1 MRKSIF
7 LGIFLVNIHLLP
19 AQKLVPVDFSFRSI
33 VANSTDSLTNEM
45 LSNVVTEVILQK
57 EQAVWLGTGLGVSV
71 IRDSLTIE
79 TLPRSAIWS
88 SPGDTGL
95 IEKDILEVEKD
106 TLLPEGGIS
115 AMAVSGQGSL
125 MLIAVAGSENGIPVG
140 KGVAYSKN
148 AATESLINWRYYFQ
162 PMDLENQTYP
172 PFAGAYLAALPI
184 TVPQANVTYDVAFS
198 DEFVWIASWAGG
210 LRRAKKPPPP
220 ELGGPVD
227 PLEFIRIPLPMDD
240 QFELTTCVDPTA
252 YPDSSYERTYVY
264 KIDIYN
270 WLLRDYYYN
279 PRDPEDD
286 CDTLFHFSDD
296 GTWNN
301 IPKVIVVNALGIIL
315 DPGIEGDTVLSYPPD
330 PTNYD
335 DWVLANPETW
345 VLTCGNHNHKAF
357 SVLAYGDTV
366 WVGTAN
372 GINRGIFKLFEG
384 AHCVDWEHYS
394 YPTHGLSGNFVVG
407 LALQMHK
414 GKRVIWA
421 ATVNADDPTE
431 QRGVSYTTNDGLS
444 WNTALLGER
453 VYNITAHDS
462 LVFAATANGLWKT
475 EDGINWARY
484 NPARQAIPVP
494 NTAIHSTDEVLAN
507 EVYSV
512 AFDYSDT
519 SIWIGTGDGAAH
531 SYDLDGLNWKIF
543 RAEYDRDEVYAYP
556 NPFSPYTHN
565 VIGGDG
571 YVRFHTNEWS
581 GTVVIDLDVYN
592 FAMEKVFTGSFNRRD
607 PSSGAL
613 KWNGRDMDG
622 RLVNNGVY
630 FVKLNY
636 PKNQTSKP
644 SPHWV
649 KLIVVK

>member
-19 AQKLVPVDFSFRSI
+19 AQKLVPADFSFRSI
-33 VANSTDSLTNEM
+33 VADSTDSLNSSNKM

-57 EQAVWLGTGLGVSV
+57 DQLVWLGTGLGVSV
-71 IRDSLTIE
+71 IRDSLTVE
-79 TLPRSAIWS
+79 TLLDTSGLEN
-88 SPGDTGL
+88 GDHTNR
-95 IEKDILEVEKD
+95 
-106 TLLPEGGIS
+106 LPQGGIS
-115 AMAVSGQGSL
+115 AMAVGNQGTDQEKF
-125 MLIAVAGSENGIPVG
+125 MFIAAAGSENDIPVG
-140 KGVAYSKN
+140 KGVAFTPD
-148 AATESLINWRYYFQ
+148 ATDSIINWIYYDQ
-162 PMDLENQTYP
+162 PIDDELSDTI
-172 PFAGAYLAALPI
+172 PFAGGWMAALPI
-184 TVPQANVTYDVAFS
+184 TVSQANVTYDIAFS
-198 DEFVWIASWAGG
+198 DEFAWIASWAGG
-210 LRRAKKPPPP
+210 LRRHNLS
-220 ELGGPVD
+220 EHSWERV
-227 PLEFIRIPLPMDD
+227 PLPMDD
-240 QFELTTCVDPTA
+240 QFELITCDEF
-252 YPDSSYERTYVY
+252 DSNGDSTYVFEKNEFHENRVLY
-264 KIDIYN
+264 
-270 WLLRDYYYN
+270 LRDYELN
-279 PRDPEDD
+279 PRDPI
-286 CDTLFHFSDD
+286 D
-296 GTWNN
+296 G
-301 IPKVIVVNALGIIL
+301 
-315 DPGIEGDTVLSYPPD
+315 
-330 PTNYD
+330 
-335 DWVLANPETW
+335 
-345 VLTCGNHNHKAF
+345 GNHNHKTF
-357 SVLAYGDTV
+357 SVLVYGDTI

-372 GINRGIFKLFEG
+372 GINRGIINPSRFY
-384 AHCVDWEHYS
+384 CIDWEHYS

-407 LALQMHK
+407 LAMQMFN
-414 GKRVIWA
+414 GKRIIWA

-512 AFDYSDT
+512 AFDSRPYYGDN

-581 GTVVIDLDVYN
+581 GTFVIDLDVYN
-592 FAMEKVFTGSFNRRD
+592 FAMEKVFAGSFDRRD
-607 PSSGAL
+607 ASSGAL
-613 KWNGRDMDG
+613 KWNGRDTQG

-630 FVKLNY
+630 FVKLKY
-636 PKNQTSKP
+636 PENQTSKP
-644 SPHWV
+644 SAHWV